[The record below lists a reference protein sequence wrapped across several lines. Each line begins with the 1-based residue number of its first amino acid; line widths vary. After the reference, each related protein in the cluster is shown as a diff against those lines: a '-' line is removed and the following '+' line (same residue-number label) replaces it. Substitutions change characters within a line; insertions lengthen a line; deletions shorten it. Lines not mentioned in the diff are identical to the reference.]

1 MHNANIT
8 RRVSHVLLLA
18 GLGLTTAFT
27 TIPGEPEPTYLHKII
42 AGGSRTT
49 LEYNTD
55 KTVNKL
61 VQVYKGESGEYQEVI
76 VPVYENGRLV
86 KTMSTDNTASAATDL
101 NTSLEYAAG
110 GQVQRISYYR
120 DNAVYAYDSLAYGD
134 GGHLVARYQFA
145 KQPGKNAWE
154 NSGYQAFTWDGQGNI
169 IRQDNFGKQ
178 PGYSK
183 FVNVSSISYRYDD
196 KLNPRQQQGL
206 AWMLELQPAYLSA
219 HNVIGE
225 TLVSNHS
232 SRPVT
237 STCVYSYTGGKFP
250 LKATYTT
257 DADPG
262 IVKMEFTRL

>member
-1 MHNANIT
+1 MHNTHIA

-27 TIPGEPEPTYLHKII
+27 TIPGEPEPTYLHAII

-49 LEYNTD
+49 VEYNAD
-55 KTVNKL
+55 KSINRL
-61 VQVYKGESGEYQEVI
+61 VQVHKGESGEYQEVI

-86 KTMSTDNTASAATDL
+86 KTMTAENSVSPATDL
-101 NTSLEYAAG
+101 NTSLEYTAA

-120 DNAVYAYDSLAYGD
+120 DNAIYAYDSLAYGD
-134 GGHLVARYQFA
+134 GGHLSVRYHFA
-145 KQPGKNAWE
+145 KLAGRNTWE
-154 NSGYQAFTWDGQGNI
+154 NSGYQQFTWDGEGNI
-169 IRQDNFGKQ
+169 VRQDNYGKQ

-183 FVNVSSISYRYDD
+183 FVAVSSISYRYDN
-196 KLNPRQQQGL
+196 KSNPRQQQGL
-206 AWMLELQPAYLSA
+206 AWLMELQPAYLSA

-232 SRPVT
+232 SRAVN

-262 IVKMEFTRL
+262 IVKMEFKRL